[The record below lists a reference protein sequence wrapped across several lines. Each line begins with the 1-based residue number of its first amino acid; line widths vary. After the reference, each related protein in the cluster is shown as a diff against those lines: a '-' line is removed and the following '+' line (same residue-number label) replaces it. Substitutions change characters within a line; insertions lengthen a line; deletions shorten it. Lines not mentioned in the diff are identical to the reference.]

1 MYMNEKAHKKQIIK
15 FGFYGLLKN
24 LRFFEPYMIIF
35 FTMSGLSLFEV
46 GLLYSI
52 REVII
57 YVFEIPSGVIADRY
71 GKKTELYACFL
82 FYIVSFIIFFFGTSF
97 FVFAIAIVFFALG
110 EAFRSGTHKSMI
122 MSYLDQENMKDS
134 KSKVY
139 GTTRSYS
146 LIGSTIMS
154 LISIVFVLYLPEIK
168 YLFLIAI
175 VPYTL
180 DLFLIMSYPNSLNER
195 QDSEFSFKEFIKH
208 NIESIKYAFSHWKV
222 TGLLLNASSYQAG
235 FKSIKDYIQPLI
247 VSMALGVFVFDS
259 LNQEE
264 HSRVYIGLIYAVI
277 YLVSAYASKNAHKVE
292 RLGSPKR
299 IVQAMWLFSGALLL
313 VLSAFT
319 ESIIVVFIVFLFLYI
334 FLNIRRP
341 LMVERLGNTVD
352 ESKRAS
358 MLSVE
363 AQTTSL
369 LVAVF
374 APLIGYIA
382 DQSMS
387 LLFLLVGATM
397 IAIFLISIIFTNK
410 KQSMSS

>member
-1 MYMNEKAHKKQIIK
+1 MNEKRHKKQIIK

-35 FTMSGLSLFEV
+35 FLQSDLTLFHV

-52 REVII
+52 REVIVYI
-57 YVFEIPSGVIADRY
+57 FEIPSGVIADRY
-71 GKKTELYACFL
+71 GKKTELYACFIFYIISFVIFFLGSTFFIFALAML
-82 FYIVSFIIFFFGTSF
+82 FY
-97 FVFAIAIVFFALG
+97 ALG
-110 EAFRSGTHKSMI
+110 EAFRSGTHKSII
-122 MSYLDQENMKDS
+122 MSYLDQEEIKDS

-154 LISIVFVLYLPEIK
+154 LISIVFVLYLPEIR

-180 DLFLIMSYPNSLNER
+180 DLFLIMSYPDSLNER
-195 QDSEFSFKEFIKH
+195 HDSDFHFKEFITH
-208 NIESIKYAFSHWKV
+208 NIESIKYAFSHWKI
-222 TGLLLNASSYQAG
+222 TGLLLNASTYQAG

-247 VSMALGVFVFDS
+247 VSMALGYMVFDS
-259 LNQEE
+259 LNEDE
-264 HSRVYIGLIYAVI
+264 HSKIYIGVIYAVI
-277 YLVSAYASKNAHKVE
+277 YLASAYASKQAHRVE
-292 RLGSPKR
+292 NLGEPKK
-299 IVQAMWLFSGALLL
+299 IVQYMWLASGALLIL
-313 VLSAFT
+313 LSVFI
-319 ESIIVVFIVFLFLYI
+319 ESIIVVFLVFFFLYI

-341 LMVERLGNTVD
+341 LMVQRLGDTVD
-352 ESKRAS
+352 SKKRAS

-374 APLIGYIA
+374 APLIGLIA
-382 DQSMS
+382 DYDMS
-387 LLFLLVGATM
+387 LLFYLVGIVM
-397 IAIFLISIIFTNK
+397 VVIFLSSTVFTRHQNA
-410 KQSMSS
+410 

>member
-1 MYMNEKAHKKQIIK
+1 MNEKAHKKQIVK

-35 FTMSGLSLFEV
+35 FTMSGLSLFDV

-57 YVFEIPSGVIADRY
+57 YIFEIPSGVIADRY
-71 GKKTELYACFL
+71 GKKTELYACFT
-82 FYIVSFIIFFFGTSF
+82 FYIISFVIFFFGTSF
-97 FVFAIAIVFFALG
+97 FVFAIAMVFFALG

-122 MSYLDQENMKDS
+122 MAYLDQENMKES

-146 LIGSTIMS
+146 LIGSTVMS

-180 DLFLIMSYPNSLNER
+180 DLLLIMSYPESLNQR
-195 QDSEFSFKEFIKH
+195 QDSNFHFKEFLKH
-208 NIESIKYAFSHWKV
+208 NLESIKYAFSHWKV

-247 VSMALGVFVFDS
+247 VSMALGVLIFDS
-259 LNQEE
+259 FNQEE
-264 HSRVYIGLIYAVI
+264 HSKIYIGVIYAVI
-277 YLVSAYASKNAHKVE
+277 YLVSAYASKQAHKVE
-292 RLGSPKR
+292 QLGSPKK
-299 IVQAMWLFSGALLL
+299 IVQAMWLFSGGLLIL
-313 VLSAFT
+313 LSAFT
-319 ESIIVVFIVFLFLYI
+319 ESIFVVFGVFLFLYV

-341 LMVERLGNTVD
+341 LMVERLGNAVD

-369 LVAVF
+369 LVALF
-374 APLIGYIA
+374 APLIGFIA
-382 DQSMS
+382 DRSMP
-387 LLFLLVGATM
+387 LLFLLVGITM
-397 IAIFLISIIFTNK
+397 VVIFLVSLIVTNK
-410 KQSMSS
+410 KNSMSN

>member
-1 MYMNEKAHKKQIIK
+1 MNEKAHKKQIIK

-35 FTMSGLSLFEV
+35 FTMSGLSLFHV

-52 REVII
+52 REII
-57 YVFEIPSGVIADRY
+57 VYIFEIPSGVIADRY
-71 GKKTELYACFL
+71 GKKTELYACFI
-82 FYIVSFIIFFFGTSF
+82 FYIISFIIFFFGTSF
-97 FVFAIAIVFFALG
+97 FVFAIAMFFFALG

-122 MSYLDQENMKDS
+122 MAYLDHEDMKDS

-175 VPYTL
+175 IPYTL
-180 DLFLIMSYPNSLNER
+180 DLFLIMSYPQSLNER
-195 QDSEFSFKEFIKH
+195 QDSNFNLKEFIKH
-208 NIESIKYAFSHWKV
+208 NVESIKYAFSHWKV

-247 VSMALGVFVFDS
+247 VSMALGVLVFDS
-259 LNQEE
+259 FNQEE
-264 HSRVYIGLIYAVI
+264 HSKIYIGVIYAVI
-277 YLVSAYASKNAHKVE
+277 YLVSAYASKQAHKVE
-292 RLGSPKR
+292 KLGSPKK
-299 IVQAMWLFSGALLL
+299 IVQFMWLLSGGLLII
-313 VLSAFT
+313 LSAFT
-319 ESIIVVFIVFLFLYI
+319 ESIFVVFIVFLFLYV

-341 LMVERLGNTVD
+341 LMVERLGNAVEKD
-352 ESKRAS
+352 KRAS

-369 LVAVF
+369 LVALF

-382 DQSMS
+382 DHSMS
-387 LLFLLVGATM
+387 LLFTLVGIAM
-397 IAIFLISIIFTNK
+397 ITIFFASSIFTKRQNA
-410 KQSMSS
+410 

>member
-1 MYMNEKAHKKQIIK
+1 MNEKAHKKQIVK

-35 FTMSGLSLFEV
+35 FTMSGLSLFHV

-71 GKKTELYACFL
+71 GKKTELYACFM
-82 FYIVSFIIFFFGTSF
+82 FYIVSFVIFFLGTTF
-97 FVFAIAIVFFALG
+97 FVFAIAMFFFALG
-110 EAFRSGTHKSMI
+110 EAFRSGTHKAMI
-122 MSYLDQENMKDS
+122 MSYLDQEDLKET

-175 VPYTL
+175 IPYTL
-180 DLFLIMSYPNSLNER
+180 DLFLIMSYPDSLNQR
-195 QDSEFSFKEFIKH
+195 QDTDFHLKEFIKH
-208 NIESIKYAFSHWKV
+208 NVNSVKYAFSHWKV

-247 VSMALGVFVFDS
+247 VSMAVGVLVFDS
-259 LNQEE
+259 FNQEE
-264 HSRVYIGLIYAVI
+264 HSKIYIGVIYAVI
-277 YLVSAYASKNAHKVE
+277 YLVSAYASKQAHKVE
-292 RLGSPKR
+292 RLGSPKK
-299 IVQAMWLFSGALLL
+299 IVQFMWLLSGALLVL
-313 VLSAFT
+313 LSAFT
-319 ESIIVVFIVFLFLYI
+319 DSIIIVFVVFLFLYV

-341 LMVERLGNTVD
+341 LMVERLGNAVD
-352 ESKRAS
+352 SDKRAS

-369 LVAVF
+369 LVAIF
-374 APLIGYIA
+374 APLIGFIA
-382 DQSMS
+382 DHSMS
-387 LLFLLVGATM
+387 LLFLLVGVAM
-397 IAIFLISIIFTNK
+397 VSIFIVSSLFTK
-410 KQSMSS
+410 HQEA

>member
-1 MYMNEKAHKKQIIK
+1 MNEKAHKKQIIK

-35 FTMSGLSLFEV
+35 FTMSGLSLFHV

-52 REVII
+52 REII
-57 YVFEIPSGVIADRY
+57 VYIFEIPSGVIADRY
-71 GKKTELYACFL
+71 GKKTELYACFI
-82 FYIVSFIIFFFGTSF
+82 FYIISFIIFFFGTSF
-97 FVFAIAIVFFALG
+97 FVFAIAMFFFALG

-122 MSYLDQENMKDS
+122 MAYLDHEDMKDS

-175 VPYTL
+175 IPYTL
-180 DLFLIMSYPNSLNER
+180 DLFLIMSYPQSLNER
-195 QDSEFSFKEFIKH
+195 QDSNFNLKEFIKH
-208 NIESIKYAFSHWKV
+208 NVESIKYAFSHWKV

-247 VSMALGVFVFDS
+247 VSMALGVLVFDS
-259 LNQEE
+259 FNQEE
-264 HSRVYIGLIYAVI
+264 HSKIYIGVIYAVI
-277 YLVSAYASKNAHKVE
+277 YLVSAYASKQAHKVE
-292 RLGSPKR
+292 KLGSPKK
-299 IVQAMWLFSGALLL
+299 IVQFMWLLSGGLLII
-313 VLSAFT
+313 LSAFT
-319 ESIIVVFIVFLFLYI
+319 ESIFVVFIVFLFLYV

-341 LMVERLGNTVD
+341 LMVERLGNAVEKD
-352 ESKRAS
+352 KRAS

-369 LVAVF
+369 LVALF

-382 DQSMS
+382 DHSMS
-387 LLFLLVGATM
+387 LLFTLVGITM
-397 IAIFLISIIFTNK
+397 IMIFFASSIFTKRQNA
-410 KQSMSS
+410 

>member
-1 MYMNEKAHKKQIIK
+1 MNEEAHKKQIVK

-35 FTMSGLSLFEV
+35 FTMSGLSLFHV

-52 REVII
+52 REIII
-57 YVFEIPSGVIADRY
+57 YIFEIPSGVIADRY
-71 GKKTELYACFL
+71 GKKTELYACFI
-82 FYIVSFIIFFFGTSF
+82 FYIISFIIFFFGTSF
-97 FVFAIAIVFFALG
+97 FVFAIAMIFFAFG

-122 MSYLDQENMKDS
+122 MSYLDQEGMKDS

-146 LIGSTIMS
+146 LIGSTVMS
-154 LISIVFVLYLPEIK
+154 LISIIFVLYLPEIK

-175 VPYTL
+175 IPYTL
-180 DLFLIMSYPNSLNER
+180 DLFLIMSYPHSLNER
-195 QDSEFSFKEFIKH
+195 QDSNFNLKEFIKH
-208 NIESIKYAFSHWKV
+208 NIDSIKYAFSHWKV

-235 FKSIKDYIQPLI
+235 FKSIKDYIQPLV
-247 VSMALGVFVFDS
+247 VSMAVGVLVFDS
-259 LNQEE
+259 FNQEE
-264 HSRVYIGLIYAVI
+264 HSKIYIGIIYAVI
-277 YLVSAYASKNAHKVE
+277 YLVSAYASKQAHKVE
-292 RLGSPKR
+292 RLGSPKK
-299 IVQAMWLFSGALLL
+299 IVQFMWLLSGGLLIL
-313 VLSAFT
+313 LSAFT
-319 ESIIVVFIVFLFLYI
+319 GSIFIVFIVFLFLYV

-341 LMVERLGNTVD
+341 LMVERLGNAVD
-352 ESKRAS
+352 SDKRAS

-387 LLFLLVGATM
+387 LLFLLVG
-397 IAIFLISIIFTNK
+397 IAMVVIFIISTIFTKRQNA
-410 KQSMSS
+410 

>member
-1 MYMNEKAHKKQIIK
+1 MNEKRHKKQIIK

-35 FTMSGLSLFEV
+35 FLQSDLTLFHV

-52 REVII
+52 REVIVYI
-57 YVFEIPSGVIADRY
+57 FEIPSGVIADRY
-71 GKKTELYACFL
+71 GKKTELYACFIFYIISFVIFFLGSTFFIFALAML
-82 FYIVSFIIFFFGTSF
+82 FY
-97 FVFAIAIVFFALG
+97 ALG
-110 EAFRSGTHKSMI
+110 EAFRSGTHKSII
-122 MSYLDQENMKDS
+122 MSYLDQEEIKDS

-154 LISIVFVLYLPEIK
+154 LISIVFVLYLPEIR

-180 DLFLIMSYPNSLNER
+180 DLFLIMSYPDSLNER
-195 QDSEFSFKEFIKH
+195 HDSDFHFKEFITH
-208 NIESIKYAFSHWKV
+208 NIESIKYAFSHWKI
-222 TGLLLNASSYQAG
+222 TGLLLNASTYQAG

-247 VSMALGVFVFDS
+247 VSMTLGYMVFDT
-259 LNQEE
+259 LNEDE
-264 HSRVYIGLIYAVI
+264 HSKIYIGVIYAVI
-277 YLVSAYASKNAHKVE
+277 YLASAYASKQAHRVE
-292 RLGSPKR
+292 NLGEPKK
-299 IVQAMWLFSGALLL
+299 IVQYMWLASGALLIL
-313 VLSAFT
+313 LSVFI
-319 ESIIVVFIVFLFLYI
+319 ESIIVVFLVFFFLYI

-341 LMVERLGNTVD
+341 LMVQRLGDTVD
-352 ESKRAS
+352 SKKRAS

-374 APLIGYIA
+374 APLIGLIA
-382 DQSMS
+382 DYDMS
-387 LLFLLVGATM
+387 LLFYLVGIVM
-397 IAIFLISIIFTNK
+397 VVIFLSSTVFTRR
-410 KQSMSS
+410 QST

>member
-1 MYMNEKAHKKQIIK
+1 MNEKAHKKQIVK

-35 FTMSGLSLFEV
+35 FTLSGLSLFDV

-52 REVII
+52 REII
-57 YVFEIPSGVIADRY
+57 VYIFEIPSGVIADRY
-71 GKKTELYACFL
+71 GKKTELYACFI
-82 FYIVSFIIFFFGTSF
+82 FYIISFVIFFFGTTF
-97 FVFAIAIVFFALG
+97 GVFAVAMVFFALG

-122 MSYLDQENMKDS
+122 MSYLDQEDLKDS

-154 LISIVFVLYLPEIK
+154 LVSIVFVLYLPEIK

-180 DLFLIMSYPNSLNER
+180 DLFLIMSYPLSLNER
-195 QDSEFSFKEFIKH
+195 QDSDFNLKEFIKH
-208 NIESIKYAFSHWKV
+208 NVASIKYAFSHWKV

-247 VSMALGVFVFDS
+247 VSMAFGVLVFDS
-259 LNQEE
+259 LNQDEN
-264 HSRVYIGLIYAVI
+264 SKVYIGVIYAVI
-277 YLVSAYASKNAHKVE
+277 YLVSAYASKQAHKVE
-292 RLGSPKR
+292 KLGSARK
-299 IVQAMWLFSGALLL
+299 IVQFMWLLSGALLIL
-313 VLSAFT
+313 LSTFT
-319 ESIIVVFIVFLFLYI
+319 DSIVIVFIVFLFLYV

-341 LMVERLGNTVD
+341 LMVERLGNAVEPD
-352 ESKRAS
+352 KRAS

-374 APLIGYIA
+374 APLIGFIA
-382 DQSMS
+382 DRSMS
-387 LLFLLVGATM
+387 MLFLIVGIVM
-397 IAIFLISIIFTNK
+397 VVIFISSTFFVK
-410 KQSMSS
+410 HQES